1 MFVVV
6 GLNVSFDACTCSM
19 FRALVKSSLA
29 PAICLLAKIT
39 GLGRHFDLH
48 GHALLCSNPLTPA
61 PWPLSA
67 VVIWWMALQT
77 WLLIAVTLERFSLAE
92 GTALAS
98 TCMPTVRRQPLAGSS
113 VLPGLLSPLLELVLV
128 AAGEGLVAG
137 KMAKPRGEGGCRK
150 GPRHSLSLGWHPH
163 PQSQTPQGSRHQG
176 GCWSPAA

>member
-1 MFVVV
+1 MMVGGSAGTSEGVMSSS
-6 GLNVSFDACTCSM
+6 GLNVSFDACICAM

-39 GLGRHFDLH
+39 GLGSHFDLH

-98 TCMPTVRRQPLAGSS
+98 TCMPTVRRQPY
-113 VLPGLLSPLLELVLV
+113 
-128 AAGEGLVAG
+128 
-137 KMAKPRGEGGCRK
+137 MTNCDGCA
-150 GPRHSLSLGWHPH
+150 
-163 PQSQTPQGSRHQG
+163 TV
-176 GCWSPAA
+176 